1 MTDSVPLVDLHFQH
15 AEIADAILAGLD
27 HVFDRTAFVLGQ
39 EVAEFEAA
47 FARFQGVGHC
57 VGVANGTDALELA
70 LRAVDLPPGGE
81 VVLPA
86 NTFVASAFAVVRA
99 GGVPVPVDVDPATYL
114 VGADAVAA
122 ALTDRTAAV
131 MPVHLYGQMAP
142 MGPIVEVAGRAGVP
156 VVEDAAQAQGASRDG
171 VGAGAW
177 GEVAGTS
184 FYPGK
189 NLGAYGDAGAVLT
202 RSAEVAA
209 RVRALRNYGSDV
221 KYEHPVPGFNSRLD
235 TVQAVVLLAKLQRL
249 AAWNEAR
256 RAAAARYLE
265 MLDGVDEVVLPVV
278 DDRNVH
284 VWHLFVVRVPERD
297 RVVAALNEAG
307 IGAGV
312 HYPKPVHLHGAFS
325 GLGLGE
331 GAFPVAEEATRTV
344 LSLPIYPGITES
356 QQERVVAEL
365 RKALR
370 P

>member
-1 MTDSVPLVDLHFQH
+1 MTDFVPLVDLHLQH
-15 AEIADAILAGLD
+15 AAIADDVVAGLD
-27 HVFDRTAFVLGQ
+27 RVFGRTAFVLGE
-39 EVAEFEAA
+39 EVAQFEAA
-47 FARFQGVGHC
+47 FAAFQGVDHC

-70 LRAVDLPPGGE
+70 LRAVDLPPGAE

-99 GGVPVPVDVDPATYL
+99 GGVPVLVDVDPDTL
-114 VGADAVAA
+114 LADPEAVAA
-122 ALTDRTAAV
+122 AVTPRTAAV

-142 MGPIVEVAGRAGVP
+142 MEGLSSLGVP
-156 VVEDAAQAQGASRDG
+156 VVEDAAQAQGATRNG

-202 RSAEVAA
+202 RSEEVAA
-209 RVRALRNYGSDV
+209 RVRALRNHGSEV
-221 KYEHPVPGFNSRLD
+221 KYEHPAPGFNSRLD

-249 AAWNEAR
+249 AAWNEER
-256 RAAAARYLE
+256 RTAAVRYLD
-265 MLDGVDEVVLPVV
+265 LLAGVEGVVLPVT
-278 DDRNVH
+278 DDGNVH

-297 RVVAALNEAG
+297 RVVATLNGAG

-325 GLGLGE
+325 SLGLGE
-331 GAFPVAEEATRTV
+331 GAFPVAEEAARTV
-344 LSLPIYPGITES
+344 LSLPIYPGITAS
-356 QQERVVAEL
+356 QQERVVVEL